1 MLKKKNNPRSIDL
14 DLDLDLDIDIGLDL
28 DLDLDLDI
36 GIGFVDPCSTVAN
49 FATTKKYERSTINQ
63 RV

>member
-49 FATTKKYERSTINQ
+49 FVKKKNKK
-63 RV
+63 